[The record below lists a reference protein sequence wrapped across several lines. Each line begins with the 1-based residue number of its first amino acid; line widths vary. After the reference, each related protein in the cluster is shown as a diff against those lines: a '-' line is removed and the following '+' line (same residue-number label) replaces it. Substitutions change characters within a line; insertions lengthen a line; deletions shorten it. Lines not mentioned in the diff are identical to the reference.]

1 MITGAPRDASTPTVP
16 SVRRVVHVETGRH
29 LYGGAAQV
37 LYLCTGLRNHGVES
51 VLVAPEGSAIAEAAR
66 ERGLRVRTI
75 PLAGEGDL
83 RFVPRLVRVLR
94 EESPDLVH
102 CHSRRGADTL
112 GGLAAK
118 AAGIP
123 AVVSRR
129 VDNPEPVV
137 LALPKYALYRKVI
150 TISER
155 IREVV
160 VSAGV
165 DPGKV
170 VCVRSAVEVE
180 RWSGPCDPVRFSQVT
195 GAQDG
200 EPTLA
205 VAAQFI
211 QRKGH
216 RDLLDAL
223 PAVLNRHPRLRVVLF
238 GRGPLE
244 KELRLHAETLGV
256 AHRIVFPGFV
266 EDLPR
271 LLPCLDLLVHPAHM
285 EGLGVILLQA
295 SAAGVPIVAAR
306 GGGIPEVVR
315 EGTNGLLVAPGDVPA
330 LTGAILTVLEDGALR
345 LRLAS
350 GGRTLAR
357 EDFSVA
363 AMVEGNLAV
372 YQAVVAGSR

>member
-1 MITGAPRDASTPTVP
+1 VTPDREHP
-16 SVRRVVHVETGRH
+16 LSGKPGLRRVVHVETGRH

-37 LYLCTGLRNHGVES
+37 LYLCTGLQELGVES
-51 VLVAPEGSAIAEAAR
+51 VLVAPSGSAIAEAAAG
-66 ERGLRVRTI
+66 RGLRVHTV

-83 RFVPRLVRVLR
+83 RFVPRLVRILR

-112 GGLAAK
+112 GGVAAK

-129 VDNPEPVV
+129 VDNPEPAL

-160 VSAGV
+160 ISTGV
-165 DPGKV
+165 DPTKV
-170 VCVRSAVEVE
+170 VCVRSAVEVD
-180 RWSGPCDPVRFSQVT
+180 RWSGPCDPGRFREVT
-195 GAQDG
+195 GAVEG
-200 EPTLA
+200 EPTLG

-216 RDLLDAL
+216 RDLLEAL
-223 PAVLNRHPRLRVVLF
+223 PAILERHPRLRVLLF

-244 KELRLHAETLGV
+244 EELRELAESLGV
-256 AHRIVFPGFV
+256 AERVVFPGFV
-266 EDLPR
+266 EELHR
-271 LLPCLDLLVHPAHM
+271 ILPCLDLLVHPAHM

-295 SAAGVPIVAAR
+295 SAAGVPIVAAA

-315 EGTNGLLVAPGDVPA
+315 EGTNGLLVPPGDVDA
-330 LTGAILTVLEDGALR
+330 LTRAVLTLLGDEGMRRR
-345 LRLAS
+345 LGE

-357 EDFSVA
+357 DEFSVA
-363 AMVEGNLAV
+363 AMVQGNLAV
-372 YQAVVAGSR
+372 YRAVLADSP

>member
-1 MITGAPRDASTPTVP
+1 MTPGGEYP
-16 SVRRVVHVETGRH
+16 LSGKPGPRRVVHVETGRH

-37 LYLCTGLRNHGVES
+37 LYLCTGLQELGVES
-51 VLVAPEGSAIAEAAR
+51 VLVAPSGSAIAEAAAG
-66 ERGLRVRTI
+66 RGLRVHTV

-83 RFVPRLVRVLR
+83 RFVPRLARILR
-94 EESPDLVH
+94 EESPELVH

-112 GGLAAK
+112 GGMAAK

-129 VDNPEPVV
+129 VDNPEQAL

-160 VSAGV
+160 ISTGV
-165 DPGKV
+165 DPSKV
-170 VCVRSAVEVE
+170 VCVRSAVEVD
-180 RWSGPCDPVRFSQVT
+180 RWSGPCDPDRFREVT
-195 GAQDG
+195 GAVEG
-200 EPTLA
+200 EPTLG

-216 RDLLDAL
+216 RDLLEAL
-223 PAVLNRHPRLRVVLF
+223 PAILEQHPRLRVILF

-244 KELRLHAETLGV
+244 GELRGVAGSLGV
-256 AHRIVFPGFV
+256 AGRVVFPGFV
-266 EDLPR
+266 DDLHR
-271 LLPCLDLLVHPAHM
+271 ILPCLDLLVHPAHM

-295 SAAGVPIVAAR
+295 SAAGVPMVAAA

-315 EGTNGLLVAPGDVPA
+315 EGTNGLLTPPGDVAA
-330 LTGAILTVLEDGALR
+330 LTRAVLTLLGDEALR
-345 LRLAS
+345 RRLGQ
-350 GGRTLAR
+350 GGQTLAR
-357 EDFSVA
+357 DEFSVA
-363 AMVEGNLAV
+363 AMVQGNLAV
-372 YQAVVAGSR
+372 YRELLADSA

>member
-1 MITGAPRDASTPTVP
+1 MTPVQDGERVP
-16 SVRRVVHVETGRH
+16 RRVLHVETGRH

-37 LYLCTGLRNHGVES
+37 LYLCTGLQERGVES
-51 VLVAPEGSAIAEAAR
+51 VLVAPRGSAIADAAAG
-66 ERGLRVRTI
+66 RGLTVHPV

-83 RFVPRLVRVLR
+83 RFIPRLVRILR
-94 EESPDLVH
+94 EEAPDLVH

-112 GGLAAK
+112 GGLAAG

-129 VDNPEPVV
+129 VDNPEPAL
-137 LALPKYALYRKVI
+137 LARPKYALYRKVI

-155 IREVV
+155 IRKVV
-160 VSAGV
+160 IATGV
-165 DPGKV
+165 DPAKV
-170 VCVRSAVEVE
+170 VCVRSAVEVD
-180 RWSGPCDPVRFSQVT
+180 RWGGPCDPARFRQVT
-195 GAQDG
+195 GEVEG
-200 EPTLA
+200 EPTLG

-216 RDLLDAL
+216 RDLLEAL
-223 PAVLNRHPRLRVVLF
+223 PALLERHPRLRVVLF

-244 KELRLHAETLGV
+244 GELRDRARSLGV
-256 AHRIVFPGFV
+256 AERVVFPGFV
-266 EDLPR
+266 GDLPR
-271 LLPCLDLLVHPAHM
+271 ILPCLDLLVHPAHM

-315 EGTNGLLVAPGDVPA
+315 DGTNGLLVPPGDIAA
-330 LTGAILTVLEDGALR
+330 LTRAVLRVLDDGALR
-345 LRLAS
+345 RRLGE
-350 GGRTLAR
+350 GGRALAR
-357 EDFSVA
+357 DEFSVA

-372 YQAVVAGSR
+372 YREVLRGSA